1 MFNSLYVDLNSFF
14 ASVEQQLDPALRGQP
29 LGVLPVLAETTCCI
43 AASIQ
48 AKRFGIRT
56 GTPVWEARKRC
67 KGIQF
72 VQARPSVY
80 VEMHHRIVEAVES
93 CYPVA
98 AVLSIDEMALDLT
111 GRHTQEAHAVK
122 LARQIKSAIYAQ
134 AGEVMHCSIG
144 IAPNRFLAKTASNF
158 KKPDGLE
165 LIRPQ
170 DLPHVLHKLDLT
182 DLNGI
187 NHGMEK
193 RLKRVGIHTVE
204 QLCAASAEK
213 LRLAWGGVEGERYLA
228 KLRGEV
234 LPPLPTHRSTV
245 GHSHVLPPE
254 MRNDESALAV
264 LYRLLHKAAMRL
276 RHYGYYAGSLGVHVR
291 YQDGERF
298 SEQTRF
304 APHAD
309 SFKFNQVLAALWERR
324 PRHAGRPMRRPMKI
338 GVVLSELTEQRC
350 VARDLF
356 AEDNL
361 GEGLSIAL
369 DQINQRFGP
378 NAVHFGAAH
387 RGIGS
392 APMRI
397 AFNHIPELSVE
408 SDG

>member
-1 MFNSLYVDLNSFF
+1 MFHSLYVDLNSFF
-14 ASVEQQLDPALRGQP
+14 ASVEQQLDPALRGRP
-29 LGVLPVLAETTCCI
+29 IGVLPVLAETTCCI

-48 AKRFGIRT
+48 AKQFGIRT

-67 KGIQF
+67 KTIKF

-80 VEMHHRIVEAVES
+80 VEMHHKIVEAVES

-98 AVLSIDEMALDLT
+98 AVLSIDEMTLELT
-111 GRHTQEAHAVK
+111 GRHTREEHAVK
-122 LARQIKSAIYAQ
+122 LARQIKRSIYAQ

-170 DLPHVLHKLDLT
+170 ELPQILHKLELT

-187 NHGMEK
+187 SHGMET
-193 RLKRVGIHTVE
+193 RLKRVGIRTVE
-204 QLCAASAEK
+204 QLCAAPVEK
-213 LRLAWGGVEGERYLA
+213 LRLAWGGIEGERYLA
-228 KLRGEV
+228 KLRGET
-234 LPPLPTHRSTV
+234 LPPQPTQRSTV

-291 YQDGERF
+291 YQDGGRF
-298 SEQTRF
+298 AEQTRF

-309 SFKFNQVLAALWERR
+309 TFKFNHVLAGLWTRR
-324 PRHAGRPMRRPMKI
+324 PRHAERPMSRPMKI
-338 GVVLSELTEQRC
+338 GVVLSDLTEQRC

-356 AEDNL
+356 EQDRQ
-361 GEGLSIAL
+361 GEGLSLAL
-369 DQINQRFGP
+369 DQINRRFGP

-387 RGIGS
+387 QGIGA

-408 SDG
+408 NDG

>member
-1 MFNSLYVDLNSFF
+1 MFNALYVDLNSFF

-29 LGVLPVLAETTCCI
+29 VGVLPVMAETTCCI

-48 AKRFGIRT
+48 AKQYGIKT

-67 KGIQF
+67 KRIKF

-80 VEMHHRIVEAVES
+80 VEMHHKIIEAVES
-93 CYPVA
+93 CYPVD
-98 AVLSIDEMALDLT
+98 AVLSIDEMALELT
-111 GRHTQEAHAVK
+111 GRHIQETHALK
-122 LARQIKSAIYAQ
+122 LAQQIKRTIYRQ

-170 DLPHVLHKLDLT
+170 DLPHILYKLELT

-187 NHGMEK
+187 SHGMER
-193 RLKRVGIHTVE
+193 RLNRVGIHTVE
-204 QLCAASAEK
+204 QLCSAPVEK
-213 LRLAWGGVEGERYLA
+213 FRLAWGGVEGERYLA
-228 KLRGEV
+228 KLHGQT
-234 LPPLPTHRSTV
+234 LPPLPTRRSTI

-276 RHYGYYAGSLGVHVR
+276 RHYGYYAGSMGLHIRG
-291 YQDGERF
+291 QNGEHF

-309 SFKFNQVLAALWERR
+309 TFKFNHVLAGLWNKR
-324 PRHAGRPMRRPMKI
+324 PSHVGRPMKI

-356 AEDNL
+356 EQDRQ
-361 GEGLSIAL
+361 GEGLSIAM

-378 NAVHFGAAH
+378 NAVHLGAAH

>member
-29 LGVLPVLAETTCCI
+29 VGVLPVLAETTCCI

-67 KGIQF
+67 KDIRF
-72 VQARPSVY
+72 VQARPPVY

-111 GRHTQEAHAVK
+111 GRHTREEHAVK
-122 LARQIKSAIYAQ
+122 LARRIKRAIYEQ
-134 AGEVMHCSIG
+134 AGEIMHCSIG

-170 DLPHVLHKLDLT
+170 DLPHILYKLELT

-187 NHGMEK
+187 SHGMEK
-193 RLKRVGIHTVE
+193 RLNRVGIHTVE
-204 QLCAASAEK
+204 QLCNAPAEK
-213 LRLAWGGVEGERYLA
+213 FRLAWGGIEGERYLA
-228 KLRGEV
+228 KLRGEI
-234 LPPLPTHRSTV
+234 LPLLPTQRSTV

-276 RHYGYYAGSLGVHVR
+276 RHYGYYAGSMSVHVR

-298 SEQTRF
+298 AEQTRF

-309 SFKFNQVLAALWERR
+309 TFKFNHVLAGLWQKR
-324 PRHAGRPMRRPMKI
+324 PRLADRPMKI
-338 GVVLSELTEQRC
+338 GVVLSELAEQRC

-356 AEDNL
+356 EQDRQ
-361 GEGLSIAL
+361 GEGLSIAM
-369 DQINQRFGP
+369 DQINRRFGP

-387 RGIGS
+387 KGIGS

-397 AFNHIPELSVE
+397 AFNHIPELAVE
-408 SDG
+408 NDG

>member
-14 ASVEQQLDPALRGQP
+14 ASVEQQLTPALRGQP
-29 LGVLPVLAETTCCI
+29 VGVLPVMAETTCCI

-48 AKRFGIRT
+48 AKQFGIKT

-67 KGIQF
+67 RAIRF

-80 VEMHHRIVEAVES
+80 VDMHHKIVAAVDR
-93 CYPVA
+93 CYPVS

-111 GRHTQEAHAVK
+111 GRHTQEPHALK
-122 LARQIKSAIYAQ
+122 LARQIKQAIYQ
-134 AGEVMHCSIG
+134 DAGEVMHCSIG

-158 KKPDGLE
+158 RKPDGLE
-165 LIRPQ
+165 LIHPQ
-170 DLPHVLHKLDLT
+170 DLPHILHRLELT

-187 NHGMEK
+187 SHGMK
-193 RLKRVGIHTVE
+193 RRLNRVGIHTVA
-204 QLCAASAEK
+204 QLCAAPVEK
-213 LRLAWGGVEGERYLA
+213 MRIAWSGVEGERYFA

-276 RHYGYYAGSLGVHVR
+276 RHYGYYAGSLSVHVR
-291 YQDGERF
+291 YQDGGHF
-298 SEQTRF
+298 AEQARF

-309 SFKFNQVLAALWERR
+309 TLKFNQVLAGLWQQH
-324 PRHAGRPMRRPMKI
+324 PLHAAPMKI

-350 VARDLF
+350 IARDLF
-356 AEDNL
+356 EQDRQGED
-361 GEGLSIAL
+361 LSVAV
-369 DQINQRFGP
+369 DQVNQRFGP

-387 RGIGS
+387 HGIGS

-397 AFNHIPELSVE
+397 AFNHIPELGVE
-408 SDG
+408 NDG

>member
-1 MFNSLYVDLNSFF
+1 MFHSLYVDLNSFF
-14 ASVEQQLDPALRGQP
+14 ASVEQQLNPALRGQP
-29 LGVLPVLAETTCCI
+29 VGVLPVMAETTCCI

-48 AKRFGIRT
+48 AKQFGIKT
-56 GTPVWEARKRC
+56 GTLVWEAKKRC
-67 KGIQF
+67 KNIQF

-80 VEMHHRIVEAVES
+80 VEMHHRIVAAVES
-93 CYPVA
+93 CYPVD
-98 AVLSIDEMALDLT
+98 AVLSIDEMALALT
-111 GRHTQEAHAVK
+111 GRHLQEAHAIK
-122 LARQIKSAIYAQ
+122 LARQIKQAIYQQ

-158 KKPDGLE
+158 RKPDGLE

-170 DLPHVLHKLDLT
+170 DLPQILHKLELT

-193 RLKRVGIHTVE
+193 RLNRVGIHTVE
-204 QLCAASAEK
+204 QLCAAPVEK
-213 LRLAWGGVEGERYLA
+213 MRLAWGGVEGERYYA
-228 KLRGEV
+228 KLRGET
-234 LPPLPTHRSTV
+234 LPSLPTHRSTV

-276 RHYGYYAGSLGVHVR
+276 RHYGYYAGSMGVHVH
-291 YQDGERF
+291 YQNGVRF
-298 SEQTRF
+298 AEQTRF

-309 SFKFNQVLAALWERR
+309 TFKFNSVLDSLWKLR
-324 PRHAGRPMRRPMKI
+324 PLAGNAPMKI
-338 GVVLSELTEQRC
+338 GVVLSSLTEQRC
-350 VARDLF
+350 IARDLF
-356 AEDNL
+356 AHDSQ
-361 GEGLSIAL
+361 GEGLSIAV

-378 NAVHFGAAH
+378 NAVHFGSAH
-387 RGIGS
+387 QGIGS

-397 AFNHIPELSVE
+397 AFNHIPELTVE

>member
-14 ASVEQQLDPALRGQP
+14 ASVEQQLDPHLRGQP

-48 AKRFGIRT
+48 AKQFGIRT

-67 KGIQF
+67 KSIKF
-72 VQARPSVY
+72 VQARPAVY

-93 CYPVA
+93 CYPVD

-111 GRHTQEAHAVK
+111 GRHTREEHAVK
-122 LARQIKSAIYAQ
+122 LARQIKRAIYAQ

-170 DLPHVLHKLDLT
+170 ELPHILHKLELT

-187 NHGMEK
+187 NRGMEK
-193 RLKRVGIHTVE
+193 RLNRVGIHTVQ
-204 QLCAASAEK
+204 QLCAAPVEK
-213 LRLAWGGVEGERYLA
+213 LKIAWGGVEGERYFA
-228 KLRGEV
+228 KLRGES
-234 LPPLPTHRSTV
+234 LPPMPTHRSTV

-276 RHYGYYAGSLGVHVR
+276 RHYGYYAGSMGVHVR

-298 SEQTRF
+298 AEQTRF

-309 SFKFNQVLAALWERR
+309 SFKFNHVLAGLWKRR
-324 PRHAGRPMRRPMKI
+324 PRHAGRPMKI

-356 AEDNL
+356 EQDSQ

-378 NAVHFGAAH
+378 NTVHFGAAH
-387 RGIGS
+387 KGIGS

-397 AFNHIPELSVE
+397 AFNHIPELVVE
-408 SDG
+408 NDG

>member
-14 ASVEQQLDPALRGQP
+14 ASVEQQLEPALRGRP
-29 LGVLPVLAETTCCI
+29 VGILPVLAETTCCI
-43 AASIQ
+43 AASIE

-67 KGIQF
+67 KSIRF
-72 VQARPSVY
+72 VQARPAVY
-80 VEMHHRIVEAVES
+80 VEMHHRIVAAVES
-93 CYPVA
+93 CYPVD
-98 AVLSIDEMALDLT
+98 AVLSIDEMALELT
-111 GRHTQEAHAVK
+111 GRHSREEHAVE
-122 LARQIKSAIYAQ
+122 LARDIKRAIYEK

-165 LIRPQ
+165 LIRPE
-170 DLPHVLHKLDLT
+170 DLPEILYRLELT

-187 NHGMEK
+187 SHGMEK
-193 RLKRVGIHTVE
+193 RLNRVGIHTVE
-204 QLCAASAEK
+204 ELCNAPLEK
-213 LRLAWGGVEGERYLA
+213 FRLAWGGVEGERYYA
-228 KLRGEV
+228 RLRGEV
-234 LPPLPTHRSTV
+234 LPPLPTRRSTV

-276 RHYGYYAGSLGVHVR
+276 RHYGYYAGAMTVHVR
-291 YQDGERF
+291 YQDGVRF

-309 SFKFNQVLAALWERR
+309 SLKFNHVLAGLWAKR
-324 PRHAGRPMRRPMKI
+324 PRAAHRPMKI
-338 GVVLSELTEQRC
+338 GVVLSELTEERC
-350 VARDLF
+350 ISRDLF
-356 AEDNL
+356 EEDRQ
-361 GEGLSIAL
+361 GEGLSIAM
-369 DQINQRFGP
+369 DQINRRFGP

-397 AFNHIPELSVE
+397 AFNHIPELAVE

>member
-1 MFNSLYVDLNSFF
+1 MFHSLYVDLNSFF
-14 ASVEQQLDPALRGQP
+14 ASVEQQLDPALRGLP
-29 LGVLPVLAETTCCI
+29 VGVLPVLAETTCCI

-48 AKRFGIRT
+48 AKRFGIKT

-80 VEMHHRIVEAVES
+80 VEMHHKIVEAVES

-111 GRHTQEAHAVK
+111 GRHTREEHALE
-122 LARQIKSAIYAQ
+122 LARQIKRTIYER

-165 LIRPQ
+165 LIRPH
-170 DLPHVLHKLDLT
+170 DLPHILYKLELT

-187 NHGMEK
+187 SRGMEK
-193 RLKRVGIHTVE
+193 RLNRVGIHTVE
-204 QLCAASAEK
+204 QLCNAPPEK
-213 LRLAWGGVEGERYLA
+213 FRLAWGGIEGERYLA
-228 KLRGEV
+228 KLRGEA
-234 LPPLPTHRSTV
+234 LPPLPTQRSTV

-276 RHYGYYAGSLGVHVR
+276 RHYGYYAGAMGVHVR

-298 SEQTRF
+298 AEQTRF

-309 SFKFNQVLAALWERR
+309 TFKFNHVLAGLWERR
-324 PRHAGRPMRRPMKI
+324 PRHAARPMKI

-350 VARDLF
+350 ISRDLF
-356 AEDNL
+356 EEDRQ
-361 GEGLSIAL
+361 GEGLSLAL
-369 DQINQRFGP
+369 DQINRRFGP

-387 RGIGS
+387 
-392 APMRI
+392 
-397 AFNHIPELSVE
+397 
-408 SDG
+408 